1 MAIRRNTP
9 FLLALCSLTLAA
21 CGGSNEPLRDVG
33 SNEYFSNSIN
43 RTSSDSGGPG
53 IAGDSGISF
62 GIGGKRPDSEASLS
76 GAGIGVNAYLW
87 RATLDTLSFMPLVSA
102 DPMGGVIITD
112 WWQTGGQPRERFKAT
127 AYILSRRLRSDGIK
141 VTIFR
146 QVEQNG
152 QWVDAPTAAS
162 TRGEIEDK
170 IIARARELR
179 APFAQN

>member
-1 MAIRRNTP
+1 MFTSFRIPAV
-9 FLLALCSLTLAA
+9 FALCGLALAGCSSA
-21 CGGSNEPLRDVG
+21 NPREVG
-33 SNEYFSNSIN
+33 SNEYFG
-43 RTSSDSGGPG
+43 SSSQQTGANADPG
-53 IAGDSGISF
+53 ILGDSGLSF
-62 GIGGKRPDSEASLS
+62 GIGGKRSDPDSAGGTG

-112 WWQTGGQPRERFKAT
+112 WWQTGTAPPERFKAT

-141 VTIFR
+141 VSIFR

-152 QWVDAPTAAS
+152 QWVDTPVNAS

>member
-1 MAIRRNTP
+1 MIPHSRAP
-9 FLLALCSLTLAA
+9 AVLALCGLVLAG
-21 CGGSNEPLRDVG
+21 CGSANPRVVG
-33 SNEYFSNSIN
+33 NDEYFGSSSQQTAAS
-43 RTSSDSGGPG
+43 TSPG
-53 IAGDSGISF
+53 ILGDSGISF
-62 GIGGKRPDSEASLS
+62 GIGGKRGGADDS
-76 GAGIGVNAYLW
+76 GNTGIGVNAYLW

-112 WWQTGGQPRERFKAT
+112 WWQTGTTPRERFKAT

-141 VTIFR
+141 VSLFR
-146 QVEQNG
+146 QVDQNG
-152 QWVDAPTAAS
+152 QWVDTPVNAT

>member
-1 MAIRRNTP
+1 MITKHLSP
-9 FLLALCSLTLAA
+9 TSLALCALILSG
-21 CGGSNEPLRDVG
+21 CGGSNNDVREVG
-33 SNEYFSNSIN
+33 TNEYFRSSSNATGVD
-43 RTSSDSGGPG
+43 TSPG
-53 IAGDSGISF
+53 IAGEGGISF
-62 GIGGKRPDSEASLS
+62 GIGGKRPDSEASLG

-112 WWQTGGQPRERFKAT
+112 WWQTGTQPRERFKAT

-152 QWVDAPTAAS
+152 QWVDTPVASS

>member
-1 MAIRRNTP
+1 MIPSFRVLTA
-9 FLLALCSLTLAA
+9 LALGGLVLAGCSGANPRA
-21 CGGSNEPLRDVG
+21 VG
-33 SNEYFSNSIN
+33 NDEYFSSSTQQTAAD
-43 RTSSDSGGPG
+43 TSPG
-53 IAGDSGISF
+53 ILGGGGISF
-62 GIGGKRPDSEASLS
+62 GIGGKRDDAGDGS
-76 GAGIGVNAYLW
+76 GTGGGIGVNAYLW

-112 WWQTGGQPRERFKAT
+112 WWQTGTNPPERFKAT

-141 VTIFR
+141 VSLFR

-152 QWVDAPTAAS
+152 QWVDTPVNAT

-179 APFAQN
+179 ANFAQN

>member
-1 MAIRRNTP
+1 MITSSRAVAVFAVCGLI
-9 FLLALCSLTLAA
+9 LAG
-21 CGGSNEPLRDVG
+21 CGSPNVRPVAN
-33 SNEYFSNSIN
+33 SEYFSNSTN
-43 RTSSDSGGPG
+43 ATSSDNGPG
-53 IAGDSGISF
+53 LLGDGGLTF
-62 GIGGKRPDSEASLS
+62 GIGGKRTDPSGSGDGS

-112 WWQTGGQPRERFKAT
+112 WWQTGTQPRERFKAT

-141 VTIFR
+141 VSLFR

-152 QWVDAPTAAS
+152 QWVDTPVNAT
-162 TRGEIEDK
+162 TRGELEDK

>member
-1 MAIRRNTP
+1 MTLRLRAMA
-9 FLLALCSLTLAA
+9 FLALGALTLAA
-21 CGGSNEPLRDVG
+21 CGNPNVRDVEQ
-33 SNEYFSNSIN
+33 SEYFNS
-43 RTSSDSGGPG
+43 SSYSGPDNAPG
-53 IAGDSGISF
+53 LLGDSGITF
-62 GIGGKRPDSEASLS
+62 GSSGKRGDDDKS
-76 GAGIGVNAYLW
+76 GGGGGTGGGIGVNAYLW

-112 WWQTGGQPRERFKAT
+112 WWQTGTAPKERFKAT

-141 VTIFR
+141 VSIFR

-152 QWVDAPTAAS
+152 QWVDTPVNAT